1 MRQKARIFAAFA
13 IVVLTSAILFPGC
26 AKKEEAGKEEQK
38 GRVTVGAKNF
48 TEQYIVGNMM
58 AELLRNKGFEVKEQF
73 GTGSKITRDGLE
85 TGQTDLYAE
94 YTGTAWSVYLGH
106 DTTITDP
113 ETLFAKVKEEDLADH
128 NIVWLDRWELNNT
141 YALAMK
147 QDEAKELDIAS
158 IGNLASYVSK
168 QPEALNFGIDQEFYE
183 RPDGFFKMAETYDF
197 TVAKKQV
204 KTMDVG
210 LSYEALDR
218 GQVDVAMVFATDG
231 LLKKYGLRVLS
242 DDKNFFPVY
251 NLAVT
256 VRKEVIDKH
265 PEIADIMKPL
275 AQLLDDTT
283 MQGLNYRV
291 DAEGL
296 PAKMVAQEFLKDNG
310 LIE

>member
-1 MRQKARIFAAFA
+1 MCQ
-13 IVVLTSAILFPGC
+13 
-26 AKKEEAGKEEQK
+26 KEEAGKEEQK

-197 TVAKKQV
+197 TVAKN
-204 KTMDVG
+204 
-210 LSYEALDR
+210 R
-218 GQVDVAMVFATDG
+218 
-231 LLKKYGLRVLS
+231 
-242 DDKNFFPVY
+242 
-251 NLAVT
+251 
-256 VRKEVIDKH
+256 
-265 PEIADIMKPL
+265 
-275 AQLLDDTT
+275 
-283 MQGLNYRV
+283 
-291 DAEGL
+291 
-296 PAKMVAQEFLKDNG
+296 
-310 LIE
+310 